1 MLCGALVIL
10 MIAGILM
17 IFMPYNKYAVIAY
30 GSAGALIF
38 SMYIVY
44 DTQVSRHA
52 WRNLNH
58 VMVRLLKPSCIRY
71 FVCS

>member
-10 MIAGILM
+10 MLAGLLM
-17 IFMPYNKYAVIAY
+17 IFMPYNKYAVIGY

-44 DTQVSRHA
+44 DTQVSPDPTGCEPNVVA
-52 WRNLNH
+52 F
-58 VMVRLLKPSCIRY
+58 VVCISSAP
-71 FVCS
+71 F